1 MNQPPASKPIDT
13 ATKLTDSGAKQ
24 TDVAEKPTP
33 PQIVRETIESLAVA
47 FVLALLFKA
56 FVAEAFVIPT
66 GSMAPTLMGAHKDV
80 KCAECGY
87 QYQCGASNEY
97 SEVGERTDENV
108 FGTVCPL
115 CRKPQT
121 LDLVGNRNH
130 QTFSGDRILVSKLAY
145 TFGSPQR
152 WHVFVFKHLEEAR
165 LNYIK
170 RCIGRPNESVQIK
183 GGDIYIHSH
192 TSDEEAKTQQG
203 ERDPKDFVIA
213 RKPPHV
219 VRAMLQPLA
228 DTDYPAKKL
237 IEAGLPDAWQ
247 NESNEIPSAW
257 TTGTE
262 GNRWSASVD
271 SVPEG
276 KMAMLRYRHRV
287 VDPLQW
293 DAVETGGAFPKPVP
307 ADSYRLISDFTAYNA
322 SMVMATRGKEL
333 PANYNDIVQLEAKRS
348 MRLGYTRPFSR
359 PMENDGIHW
368 TGDLSGEWEVTTAP
382 GTQSLRLLLV
392 EAGVEHVCDIDLA
405 TGRATARLLYGGNE
419 IAAFEGQSGLTATIA
434 AETPVRAGSTHRI
447 QFANVDDALT
457 LWINGT
463 HVPWGDGGRFDVQ
476 TAVPDFQSVPRTGQ
490 SNPLDAAPLGFGIQG
505 GSGKITH
512 AKVYRDIYYIA
523 HGSNDYLTDYNDVIS
538 YLKASGST
546 QVHDAYLGQMH
557 GVGRKEYTNTSTPE
571 ALDRNALFS
580 DANAWAASPMATQ
593 RRSVTFDLASD
604 GYFPMG
610 DNSSAS
616 QDARSWY
623 EHHVPERL
631 LIGRAVL
638 VFWPHYWNA
647 PIPFLPNFQRMG
659 LIR

>member
-1 MNQPPASKPIDT
+1 MNHPLATQPTETGSQPTDT
-13 ATKLTDSGAKQ
+13 AP
-24 TDVAEKPTP
+24 KPTP
-33 PQIVRETIESLAVA
+33 PQIIRETIESLAVA

-87 QYQCGASNEY
+87 QYQCGSSTEY
-97 SEVGERTDENV
+97 SEVGERTEDIV

-170 RCIGRPNESVQIK
+170 RCIGRPNESVQIR
-183 GGDIYIHSH
+183 GGDIYIHPH
-192 TSDEEAKTQQG
+192 TSNADAETQQG
-203 ERDPKDFVIA
+203 ERDPNDFMIA

-228 DTDYPAKKL
+228 DTHFPAKKL

-247 NESNEIPSAW
+247 SDSSDAGATW
-257 TTGTE
+257 QTSTE
-262 GNRWSASVD
+262 GDRWSAGVESVAED
-271 SVPEG
+271 RV
-276 KMAMLRYRHRV
+276 AMLRYRHRV

-293 DAVETGGAFPKPVP
+293 DAIETEGAFPKPVP

-322 SMVMATRGKEL
+322 SMVMAARGKGL
-333 PANYNDIVQLEAKRS
+333 PANYNDIAPLEAKRNL
-348 MRLGYTRPFSR
+348 RQGYMRPFSR

-368 TGDLSGEWEVTTAP
+368 IGDLCGEWEVTTTP
-382 GTQSLRLLLV
+382 GTKALRLLLV

-405 TGRATARLLYGGNE
+405 TGQATARLLYEENE
-419 IAAFEGQSGLTATIA
+419 IAAFEAPSGPTATIT
-434 AETPVRAGSTHRI
+434 AETPIRAGSTHRI

-457 LWINGT
+457 LWINGA
-463 HVPWGDGGRFDVQ
+463 HMPWGEGGRFQ
-476 TAVPDFQSVPRTGQ
+476 ISSAVPGFQSVPRT
-490 SNPLDAAPLGFGIQG
+490 SSANPLDAAPLGVGIRG

-512 AKVYRDIYYIA
+512 AAVYRDIYYIA

-557 GVGRKEYTNTSTPE
+557 GVGRKEYINTSTPE
-571 ALDRNALFS
+571 ALDRNAVFS